1 MPKPAVPSPLR
12 DAAEALDRE
21 LERYAALAAELRRE
35 PATTE
40 KSLRR
45 SARLLQGLAETEQ
58 LLGQHLGRLVRAID
72 TRREQQEAATA
83 EVQNLAALVQART
96 QLFGQLLERCDAL
109 AKRAA
114 NASASLQQR
123 AGDETEAEAS
133 LAALEHTAAGLEELA
148 LEAESI
154 GTAARDGNFPD
165 VARQTDGLRAQL
177 TSAHQKL
184 VATCE
189 RFRQGRV
196 VH

>member
-1 MPKPAVPSPLR
+1 MRKPVLPSPLR

-21 LERYAALAAELRRE
+21 IERYAALAEDLRRE
-35 PATTE
+35 PGTSE

-45 SARLLQGLAETEQ
+45 SARLLQGLAETEA
-58 LLGQHLGRLVRAID
+58 LLGQHLGRLVAAVDARRA
-72 TRREQQEAATA
+72 QQEAATA
-83 EVQNLAALVQART
+83 DVQRLAALVQART
-96 QLFGQLLERCDAL
+96 QLFAQLLERCDAL

-114 NASASLQQR
+114 HASTSLQQR

-154 GTAARDGNFPD
+154 GAAAREGNFPD
-165 VARQTDGLRAQL
+165 VARQTDGLHAQL